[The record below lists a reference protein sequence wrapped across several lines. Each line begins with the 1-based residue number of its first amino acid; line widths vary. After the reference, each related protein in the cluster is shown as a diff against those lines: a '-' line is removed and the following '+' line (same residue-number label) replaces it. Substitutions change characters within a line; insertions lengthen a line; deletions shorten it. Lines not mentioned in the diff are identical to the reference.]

1 MTQARQ
7 KLVELLEQI
16 KQNQIEIFDKLIN
29 ATKSGAKGIE
39 IINLMDELSNE
50 TITEKQ
56 QKEIKSIFMQL
67 MIEEVAKDIKDIVQ
81 ETTNNGGNA

>member
-7 KLVELLEQI
+7 KFVELLEEI

-29 ATKSGAKGIE
+29 KIKSGAKRNE
-39 IINLMDELSNE
+39 LINYMDELSNQ

-56 QKEIKSIFMQL
+56 QKEIKIIFMKL
-67 MIEEVAKDIKDIVQ
+67 MLEDVADDIIE

>member
-7 KLVELLEQI
+7 KFVELLEEI

-29 ATKSGAKGIE
+29 KIKSGAKRNE
-39 IINLMDELSNE
+39 LINYMDELSNQ

-56 QKEIKSIFMQL
+56 QKEIEIIL
-67 MIEEVAKDIKDIVQ
+67 MKLMLEDIADDIIE

>member
-7 KLVELLEQI
+7 KLVKLLEEI

-29 ATKSGAKGIE
+29 KAKSGAKGNE
-39 IINLMDELSNE
+39 LINYMDELSNQ

-67 MIEEVAKDIKDIVQ
+67 MIEDVANDIIE

>member
-56 QKEIKSIFMQL
+56 QKEIKNIFMQL
-67 MIEEVAKDIKDIVQ
+67 MIEEVAKDIKDIVE